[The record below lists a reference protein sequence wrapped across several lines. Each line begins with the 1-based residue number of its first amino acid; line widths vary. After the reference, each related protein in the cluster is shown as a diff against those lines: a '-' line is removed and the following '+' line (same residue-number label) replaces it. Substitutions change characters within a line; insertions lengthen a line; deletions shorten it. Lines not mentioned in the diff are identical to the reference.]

1 MALFDEYRSHDAV
14 ALAARVEKGD
24 VSPGELLE
32 AALSRADAVEPQI
45 RSIVTPMFDSARKE
59 AAGALPD
66 GPLRGVPYLL
76 KDLHAMFAGV
86 RTTNGSRLF
95 EDFVPDHDSELVIR
109 YRQAGLVVFGK
120 SASPE
125 YGITTST
132 ESALFGATRNPWN
145 LERTAGG
152 SSGGAAAAV
161 AAGILPAAHA
171 SDGGGSIRIPASCC
185 GLFGLKP
192 TRARTPAGPDVGE
205 GWSGMSSNHAVTR
218 SVRDSAVLLD
228 ATHGADVGAPYWAP
242 PPERPFAEEVG
253 RSPGRLRIALQT
265 ETFNGSAT
273 HPDCVAAAED
283 VAKLLVSLGHEV
295 VPVTLELDQ
304 ERFVRSTQVIIASN
318 LRATVHDRAQ
328 ALGRELAPDDLEPG
342 THAMVG
348 LAASAGA
355 DDYARAVQGI
365 HAAGRAVGRF
375 FEEYDALLTPTL
387 AAPPFELGRLALTN
401 DDLPKYI
408 EAVSQTIGYTSLFNA
423 SGNPAASLPLCW
435 NGEGMPIGVQLVGRF
450 GDEAT
455 LLRLAAQL
463 EQERP
468 WFDRLPPLA

>member
-1 MALFDEYRSHDAV
+1 MQFDEYRSQDAV
-14 ALAARVEKGD
+14 ALAALVAKGD
-24 VSPGELLE
+24 VTPSELLE
-32 AALSRADAVEPQI
+32 AALARAEAVEPKV
-45 RSIVTPMFDSARKE
+45 RSIVTPMFDIARK
-59 AAGALPD
+59 AAEGPLPE

-86 RTTNGSRLF
+86 RMTNGSRLF
-95 EDFVPDHDSELVIR
+95 ADFIPDHDSELVIR
-109 YRQAGLVVFGK
+109 YRNAGLVMFGK

-132 ESALFGATRNPWN
+132 ESALFGKTHNPWN

-228 ATHGADVGAPYWAP
+228 ATQGADVGAPYWAP

-253 RSPGRLRIALQT
+253 RAPGRLRIAVQT
-265 ETFNGSAT
+265 ETFNGSET
-273 HPDCVAAAED
+273 HPDCVAAVDD
-283 VAKLLVSLGHEV
+283 VAKLLASLGHDV
-295 VPVTLELDQ
+295 IPATLELDR

-318 LRATVHDRAQ
+318 LRATVYDRAA
-328 ALGRELAPDDLEPG
+328 ALGRELALDDLEPG
-342 THAMVG
+342 THAMAG

-355 DDYARAVQGI
+355 DDYARAVQGV
-365 HAAGRAVGRF
+365 HASGRAVGRF
-375 FEEYDALLTPTL
+375 LEEYDVLLTPTL
-387 AAPPFELGRLALTN
+387 AAPPFELGRLSLTT
-401 DDLPKYI
+401 DDMPSYI
-408 EAVSQTIGYTSLFNA
+408 EAISQTIGYTSLFNA
-423 SGNPAASLPLCW
+423 SGNPATSLPLHW
-435 NGEGMPIGVQLVGRF
+435 NAEGMPIGVQLVGRF

-455 LLRLAAQL
+455 LLRLSAQL

-468 WFDRLPPLA
+468 WFDRLPPLD